1 MHIAFL
7 APAVAVA
14 LLTVTGCAGQGEAPS
29 AKRLAALTSN
39 GVHVD
44 YTPLASPREAVAEG
58 DLIVRGTVTDVVD
71 GITDKYPD
79 PLSTERE
86 AGAYAT
92 YVLAVDE
99 VLSGDAA
106 KLRDRRVYVTVNKS
120 RTTEI
125 ADLARANSKP
135 RVVAVLDDISAW
147 TPTPDATG
155 GSAGG
160 NAAVLRVHRRTLAP
174 GRERRRDDRA
184 PGRAAR
190 VVRRLERPADRG
202 RLRRHDPRR
211 EGLSTSRD
219 PPRAGPAIAQSVGV
233 TRRARD
239 RLR

>member
-1 MHIAFL
+1 MRIAFL

-58 DLIVRGTVTDVVD
+58 DLIVRGTLTDVVD
-71 GITDKYPD
+71 GITVKSPD
-79 PLSTERE
+79 PLSTERQ

-106 KLRDRRVYVTVNKS
+106 KVRDRRVYVTVSKS

-135 RVVAVLDDISAW
+135 SVVAVLDDISAW
-147 TPTPDATG
+147 KPTPDATVTRP
-155 GSAGG
+155 
-160 NAAVLRVHRRTLAP
+160 AAAP
-174 GRERRRDDRA
+174 EGAPLYFAYSDGLWLQDEGAAAMIGLQAEPRDLTAAWNGPQTVADFA
-184 PGRAAR
+184 ATIRAAK
-190 VVRRLERPADRG
+190 G
-202 RLRRHDPRR
+202 
-211 EGLSTSRD
+211 
-219 PPRAGPAIAQSVGV
+219 
-233 TRRARD
+233 
-239 RLR
+239 